1 MYISGVA
8 PGSTENGEDLPLIN
22 LSLSSGGTRW
32 QTTKDFQV
40 YLTKKKCKQHLPIL
54 HIYIYKTVGH
64 MFADLWMLFKAN
76 KLVNRRDDLLE
87 ELETVHIN
95 MKIYMDWDRD
105 RDKDTDTDADTEM
118 DMDIQRLD
126 IGYQ

>member
-1 MYISGVA
+1 
-8 PGSTENGEDLPLIN
+8 
-22 LSLSSGGTRW
+22 
-32 QTTKDFQV
+32 
-40 YLTKKKCKQHLPIL
+40 
-54 HIYIYKTVGH
+54 